1 MSNPFWQL
9 LVVFIL
15 LTSCQSNSLHNQN
28 YINNDIKLTS
38 VINDK
43 TPNLKLLP
51 FEAKNAQKNIIK
63 AVKYQ
68 PSIKALKQQLSLLK
82 ANKKG
87 ALALKENQI
96 SQLDACVNF
105 IKQFKKIKRVIIGVE
120 NSKQFLDIIKS
131 FNKNQYIDF
140 PKMSINQTKLIN
152 PHLWQ

>member
-51 FEAKNAQKNIIK
+51 FEAKMPKRI
-63 AVKYQ
+63 
-68 PSIKALKQQLSLLK
+68 LLR
-82 ANKKG
+82 
-87 ALALKENQI
+87 Q
-96 SQLDACVNF
+96 
-105 IKQFKKIKRVIIGVE
+105 
-120 NSKQFLDIIKS
+120 
-131 FNKNQYIDF
+131 
-140 PKMSINQTKLIN
+140 
-152 PHLWQ
+152 